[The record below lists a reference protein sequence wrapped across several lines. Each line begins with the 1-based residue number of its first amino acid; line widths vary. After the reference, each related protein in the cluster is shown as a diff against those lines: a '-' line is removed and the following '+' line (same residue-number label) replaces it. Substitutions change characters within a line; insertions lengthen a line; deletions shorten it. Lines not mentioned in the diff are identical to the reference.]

1 MESHCAHAAV
11 ETTRLAGDWLIIKGV
26 GYGTSL
32 LPKSLHTNDLSALSP
47 DRRCLVIISI

>member
-1 MESHCAHAAV
+1 MSWKATVHMQQ
-11 ETTRLAGDWLIIKGV
+11 LKQQAGDWLIIKGV
-26 GYGTSL
+26 GYATSL